1 MASSTTTLPTT
12 DVVVVGTAEWM
23 DDLAATL
30 TAVTDASIRRLR
42 TIEATRERSVATF
55 DCVLTGYEL
64 ADGTGIDLLQAVETT
79 TPIVVCTASGNE
91 QIASKAMAAGAVDYI
106 AVSDPSSLPVD
117 ELIERLSRAVR
128 DAWRTET
135 RQERSRQFEA
145 VFQNTQTATWVL
157 DPEGRLQRANRT
169 ALKMIDPDGSTLIG
183 ERFWD
188 LPWWSRM
195 DRSQFPIEQL
205 VRSVIDDRTTE
216 RLVTTIGD
224 ERIIE
229 LSALPVQ
236 APENE
241 LAGIVVEGDD
251 VTERASLYREL
262 RSSEVL
268 HRVTLNNM
276 TDTVLVT
283 DDDGA
288 FTYICPNVHFI
299 FGYTAAEIRD
309 FGTIDELLGE
319 DLFDPDEL
327 EKSGVLKNIECTT
340 TDKAG
345 QEHTLLV
352 NVRAVSIQDGTRLY
366 SCRDITKRKQ
376 REEALATL
384 QETTRDFLYAETPQ
398 EIAHHIVDDV
408 PSVLDVEASAVYQF
422 DPDRNV
428 LEPIAQSSPME
439 RLNGPLP
446 TVPADAETLPSYSFV
461 EDDALFFEDVHDSPR
476 LDNQATDVRSGAY
489 IPLGDHGVF
498 IAGSSDVGQFD
509 AVTRELAD
517 LLAATAEAALDRI
530 RRERRLREQERELQH
545 RNTELTA
552 LNRVNEIIRDID
564 QALVQAETREEI
576 EHAVCQRL
584 TAEDRFAFA
593 WIGIEDAA
601 TGTITPRAWAGVE
614 QGYLDSL
621 SFPIGESETEPSGRA
636 EATQTVTRITNVAD
650 RFRQESW
657 RKEAL
662 SRNFLSI
669 LSVPIAYDDFTY
681 GVLTVYAET
690 QNAFDET
697 AQAVLA
703 ELGET
708 IASAVSAIE
717 RKNALLTTSITRVR
731 FMVDDPLFV
740 LTRIARMAGCTLT
753 YHGGVRQT
761 TDGSYLFVAVEG
773 ASMDAVERAATELV
787 AIDDVHPINTDN
799 TGGVLRIRLPDQFL
813 ALELADHGAILRRAS
828 VDADTTT
835 LVIDIPETIDSRHI
849 THLVTDTFRN
859 VELRSKRTIDQS
871 ATQNVYSRFLDR
883 VTDRQLEVL
892 QTAYYSGFFESPR
905 ERTGEEIAETL
916 GISPPAFY
924 QHIRTVQR
932 KLFTTVFDEQG
943 LPSVPS

>member
-23 DDLAATL
+23 DDLAETL
-30 TAVTDASIRRLR
+30 TAVTDASVRRLR
-42 TIEATRERSVATF
+42 TVEATVEHPASAV

-64 ADGTGIDLLQAVETT
+64 ADGTGIDLLQAVTTT
-79 TPIVVCTASGNE
+79 TPILLCTASGNE
-91 QIASKAMAAGAVDYI
+91 RIASDAMAAGAVDYI
-106 AVSDPSSLPVD
+106 ALSDPSSLPSEEIID
-117 ELIERLSRAVR
+117 RLSGAVR

-135 RQERSRQFEA
+135 RRERSRQFEA
-145 VFQNTQTATWVL
+145 VFQNSQTATWVL
-157 DPEGRLQRANRT
+157 DSTGQLQRANRT
-169 ALKMIDPDGSTLIG
+169 ALAMIDPDVSSLTG
-183 ERFWD
+183 EQFWD
-188 LPWWSRM
+188 LPWWTE
-195 DRSQFPIEQL
+195 RSPIERFI
-205 VRSVIDDRTTE
+205 RSVIDDQATD
-216 RLVTTIGD
+216 RLVTTVGGD
-224 ERIIE
+224 EQIIE

-236 APENE
+236 APGDE
-241 LAGIVVEGDD
+241 LAGIVIEGDD
-251 VTERASLYREL
+251 ITERVSLYREL
-262 RSSEVL
+262 RSSEEL

-283 DDDGA
+283 DDDGS

-299 FGYTAAEIRD
+299 FGYTASEIRE
-309 FGTIDELLGE
+309 FSTIDELLGD

-327 EKSGVLKNIECTT
+327 SDAGVLKNIECTT
-340 TDKAG
+340 TDKTG

-352 NVRAVSIQDGTRLY
+352 NVRSVSIQDGTRLY

-398 EIAHHIVDDV
+398 EIANHIVDDV
-408 PSVLDVEASAVYQF
+408 SSVLDVTASAVYQF

-428 LEPIAQSSPME
+428 LEPVAQSSPME
-439 RLNGPLP
+439 RLHGPLP
-446 TVPADAETLPSYSFV
+446 AVPADAATLPSYSFV
-461 EDDALFFEDVHDSPR
+461 EDDALFFADVHDSPR
-476 LDNQATDVRSGAY
+476 LENQATDVRSGAY

-498 IAGSSDVGQFD
+498 VAGSSAVGQFD

-552 LNRVNEIIRDID
+552 LNQINEIIRDID

-576 EHAVCQRL
+576 EHAVCRRL

-593 WIGIEDAA
+593 WIGVEDAA
-601 TGTITPRAWAGVE
+601 TDSIAPRAWAGTE

-621 SFPIGESETEPSGRA
+621 SFPIGVSDTEPAGRTGT
-636 EATQTVTRITNVAD
+636 TQTVTRITNVAN

-681 GVLTVYAET
+681 GVLSVYAET

-731 FMVDDPLFV
+731 FIVDDPLFV
-740 LTRIARMAGCTLT
+740 LSRIARTADCTLT

-773 ASMDAVERAATELV
+773 APMDAVERAARELV
-787 AIDDVHPINTDN
+787 AVDDVQPISTDN
-799 TGGVLRIRLPDQFL
+799 TEGVLRIRLPEQFL
-813 ALELADHGAILRRAS
+813 ALELADHGAVLRRAS
-828 VDADTTT
+828 VDSKTTT
-835 LVIDIPETIDSRHI
+835 LVIDIPETVDSRHI
-849 THLVTDTFRN
+849 THLVTDAFEN

-871 ATQNVYSRFLDR
+871 AAQNVYSRFLDR
-883 VTDRQLEVL
+883 VTDRQFEVL

-905 ERTGEEIAETL
+905 EQTGEEIAKTL
-916 GISPPAFY
+916 DISPPAFY

-932 KLFTTVFDEQG
+932 KLFTTVFDDHG
-943 LPSVPS
+943 LASLPS